1 MTLPWEEVLTLATG
15 QTRQREKKLSAVKAL
30 PLLLGAV
37 IAAMALGACG
47 GGGGP
52 EASPSASDTGY
63 RGMVLAD
70 PLPKPAFTLSD
81 TEGKPFDFFK
91 ETEGYVTVLY
101 FGYTNCPDICPTHM
115 ANIASALH
123 ELPQDLASRVKVVF
137 VSVDPERDTPERM
150 RAWLDLFDKSFIGL
164 RGDLKDV
171 DVIQR
176 NALGPLAFDI
186 EHQPLE
192 NGGYLVSH
200 SAAVLVYATD
210 NLAHL
215 VYPSGFY
222 KEDWVHDLSKL
233 LTKGW
238 EET

>member
-1 MTLPWEEVLTLATG
+1 VLTLSTIS
-15 QTRQREKKLSAVKAL
+15 TSLKNTKTLW
-30 PLLLGAV
+30 LLLTAS
-37 IAAMALGACG
+37 IAAVAVAAAACG
-47 GGGGP
+47 GGG
-52 EASPSASDTGY
+52 SPTPSQDTGDAGY

-70 PLPKPAFTLSD
+70 PLPKPSFTLTD

-91 ETEGYVTVLY
+91 ETDGYITILY

-123 ELPQDLASRVKVVF
+123 DLPASEASRVKVVF
-137 VSVDPERDTPERM
+137 VSVDPERDTPDRM
-150 RAWLDLFDKSFIGL
+150 RAWLDLFDESFIGL
-164 RGDLKDV
+164 RGDLAEV
-171 DVIQR
+171 DAIQR
-176 NALGPLAFDI
+176 SALGPLAFDI

-200 SAAVLVYATD
+200 SAAVLVYTTD

-233 LTKGW
+233 VTNGW